1 MTLRDKLNS
10 LRITYE
16 DKDEL
21 FSRCVADRLARS
33 KDIYEEALEKNCD
46 YILSRD
52 NLKVI
57 RSLNRYEKRK
67 EKNNEK
73 EAKFGF
79 IEYM

>member
-10 LRITYE
+10 LRIFYE

-21 FSRCVADRLARS
+21 FSRCVTERLTRS
-33 KDIYEEALEKNCD
+33 KDIYEEVLEKNCS
-46 YILSRD
+46 YILSRN

-79 IEYM
+79 IECM